1 MRTCTALRA
10 RLAWQ
15 YVRIRTHVLIYIL
28 KAKLAILQRP
38 QVRTC
43 VQMPAGAPCA
53 AHFQVA
59 IYNALAATQVLD
71 RPQVRT
77 YVLGADGTQSREPL
91 AGQ

>member
-1 MRTCTALRA
+1 
-10 RLAWQ
+10 
-15 YVRIRTHVLIYIL
+15 
-28 KAKLAILQRP
+28 
-38 QVRTC
+38 
-43 VQMPAGAPCA
+43 MPAGAPCA

-59 IYNALAATQVLD
+59 IYNALAATQVID